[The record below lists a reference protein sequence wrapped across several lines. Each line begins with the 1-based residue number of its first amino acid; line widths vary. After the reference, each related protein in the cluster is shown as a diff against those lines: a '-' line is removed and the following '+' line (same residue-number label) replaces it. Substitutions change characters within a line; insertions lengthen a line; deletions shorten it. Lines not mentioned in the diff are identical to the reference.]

1 MKKLKVYLDNC
12 CFNRPY
18 DEQTNISIRLET
30 EAKLYIQ
37 SEIKANNLLLYWSYM
52 LSYENSRNS
61 DLFKRNTIELWKDI
75 SFFIIQPDKSIDI
88 EATKLNKL
96 GFKGADS
103 LHIACSIIGECDY
116 FLTTDKGI
124 LNKRKLIDDINIIN
138 PLEFIEN
145 IYGGNYDDR

>member
-18 DEQTNISIRLET
+18 DKQANISIRLET

-61 DLFKRNTIELWKDI
+61 DLFKRNTIELWKDM
-75 SFFIIQPDKSIDI
+75 SFYIIQPDKSIDI
-88 EATKLNKL
+88 EADRLNKL
-96 GFKGADS
+96 GFKEADS
-103 LHIACSIIGECDY
+103 LHIACSIIAMCDY

-124 LNKRKLIDDINIIN
+124 LNKGKLIEEINIVN

-145 IYGGNYDDR
+145 IYGGYYDD